1 MEFEDDATLVVDQ
14 TSQPYVGRWQR
25 LVSTTNWEKGRIIY
39 EWRAALVDAAAP
51 ATEYSDE
58 AWSRLVGGVTG
69 QHAGRLRRVYDR
81 FGAVY
86 TDYDGLY
93 WSHFQA
99 TLDWEDAEMWLEG
112 AIQNKWSVSKM
123 RQQRWETM
131 GAKGDQPRTEDIVA
145 TELDED
151 FATVEDVVSEAPADH
166 GTQTEVM
173 RERSADTFDDEP
185 RSPAGPDFGD
195 EEDVPRAAN
204 TVDGPDESH
213 AVESAE
219 AKPRAESVRPFA
231 DLPPLPDDLMLA
243 MESFQVALLR
253 HKANHWSDVSLATVL
268 AHLDA
273 LKVLAQAEG

>member
-39 EWRAALVDAAAP
+39 EWRSALMDSAAP
-51 ATEYSDE
+51 ATDYSDE

-86 TDYDGLY
+86 TDYEGLY

-131 GAKGDQPRTEDIVA
+131 GAKGEQPRSEDIVA
-145 TELDED
+145 TEIDED
-151 FATVEDVVSEAPADH
+151 FATVDGVVSEAPSDH

-173 RERSADTFDDEP
+173 REGTADAFDDEP

-195 EEDVPRAAN
+195 EDDVPRSEPLEGLDDSQLPSATEP
-204 TVDGPDESH
+204 TVRPET
-213 AVESAE
+213 
-219 AKPRAESVRPFA
+219 VRPFA
-231 DLPPLPDDLMLA
+231 DLPPLPEDLMLA

-253 HKANHWSDVSLATVL
+253 HKANNWGDVALTTVL

-273 LKVLAQAEG
+273 LKLLVQG